1 MTESVDVRAL
11 RSEDR
16 GAWARL
22 WDGYL
27 QFYRQPLP
35 AATTDQTFENL
46 CAGRHGLFA
55 LVAVDDTDTPIGLV
69 HAVMHATTWSENPV
83 CYLEDL
89 YVDPNARG
97 GDIGR
102 RLIEATGS
110 TAEQRGAGKLYWHTQ
125 QFNGRAR
132 SLYDRVGELQSSV
145 RYNRPLTPGA

>member
-1 MTESVDVRAL
+1 MTEFADVRAL
-11 RSEDR
+11 RPEDR
-16 GAWARL
+16 SAWERL

-27 QFYRQPLP
+27 RFYRQPLP
-35 AATTDQTFENL
+35 ASTTDQTFTDL

-55 LVAVDDTDTPIGLV
+55 LVAADDADVPIGLS
-69 HAVMHATTWSENPV
+69 HAVIHATTWSERPT

-89 YVDPNARG
+89 YVDPGARG

-110 TAEQRGAGKLYWHTQ
+110 TAEQRGAGALYWHTQ

-132 SLYDRVGELQSSV
+132 SLYDRVGQLQSSV
-145 RYNRPLTPGA
+145 RYNRPLGAAA